1 MLTKQNPVESPGPTT
16 EQAPPRFQGSE
27 VPASEDHGSEV
38 QKSDPQ
44 ESTST
49 SVAALSPEE
58 QLSPLAQEMHRRI
71 VFLHAL
77 YKSTELKVLDDAHTV
92 LGIILTISAAF
103 WAGCISKRRRKQ
115 NLIYLWVIACAIA
128 LGLAVEL
135 SLQLSTLFN

>member
-1 MLTKQNPVESPGPTT
+1 
-16 EQAPPRFQGSE
+16 
-27 VPASEDHGSEV
+27 
-38 QKSDPQ
+38 
-44 ESTST
+44 
-49 SVAALSPEE
+49 
-58 QLSPLAQEMHRRI
+58 
-71 VFLHAL
+71 
-77 YKSTELKVLDDAHTV
+77 V